1 MKKKCPFC
9 SVEVI
14 TYVEQE
20 TNPFFALSALLVL
33 ILFGL
38 LSVVILPVGY
48 FLTLS
53 AVHRCS
59 RCLQRLGEKQFIGM
73 PEDMS

>member
-20 TNPFFALSALLVL
+20 TNPFFGLAALLIL
-33 ILFGL
+33 IFFGL
-38 LSVVILPVGY
+38 LSLVILPVGY

-59 RCLQRLGEKQFIGM
+59 RCLQRLGEKQYIGM